1 MELIIIIVVLV
12 YVFKGLKVAADSE
25 LHKKP
30 EPVNPWEEVGNQAS
44 SSVAKEVAK
53 ARTYAEQKLR
63 EFEKDV
69 ISELNGSKVEKTT
82 PSKKQENVSAMKQIQ
97 EGRMEA
103 KYTSIVDR
111 AKKSNDENKVD
122 VTLESL
128 EKEHNHLE
136 RVSAAEH
143 HHPEDVIPESMLGN
157 VEDLMVKGFD
167 GNLCFERDFVGEAM
181 DMINRFTV
189 PTDVPDFS
197 EEEVA

>member
-12 YVFKGLKVAADSE
+12 YVFKGLKGAADSE
-25 LHKKP
+25 LKRTP
-30 EPVNPWEEVGNQAS
+30 DNSNPWDEVGGQTQS
-44 SSVAKEVAK
+44 TVIKDVLKAKTLV
-53 ARTYAEQKLR
+53 EQKLQ
-63 EFEKDV
+63 EFESDV
-69 ISELNGSKVEKTT
+69 LSELNGNTSKKSTE
-82 PSKKQENVSAMKQIQ
+82 KKQENVSAMKQIH

-111 AKKSNDENKVD
+111 AKKSNDAKKVD
-122 VTLESL
+122 VTLETL
-128 EKEHNHLE
+128 EREHNHSE

-143 HHPEDVIPESMLGN
+143 HHPEDEMPESMLGN

-197 EEEVA
+197 GEEVA